1 MEVER
6 QDSSSVVEWSKEVV
20 DSPRSCSE
28 EVEGN
33 LEEVGSFRSFL
44 RSSSKEPF
52 PFLPRRV
59 KGRNVKKEQER
70 RRLEVEECEEE
81 DRCKQRESCNREE
94 VVEVEHRRI
103 PSAASAEDEVESWVV
118 AVVEAY
124 LPNADSP

>member
-6 QDSSSVVEWSKEVV
+6 QDSNSVVEWSKEVV

-33 LEEVGSFRSFL
+33 LEEVDSFRSFL
-44 RSSSKEPF
+44 RSSSMAPF

-103 PSAASAEDEVESWVV
+103 PSEPWVV